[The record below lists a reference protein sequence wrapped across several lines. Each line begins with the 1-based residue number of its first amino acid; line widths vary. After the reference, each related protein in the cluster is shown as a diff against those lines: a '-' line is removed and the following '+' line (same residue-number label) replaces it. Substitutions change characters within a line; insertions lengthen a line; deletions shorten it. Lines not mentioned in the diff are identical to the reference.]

1 MEVVSEAV
9 EVLPPMHE
17 PEPRRHGRRRRHG
30 PWWRKPPEPPR
41 TREQIAYDEARRI
54 AKRRSGFFS
63 HAVVFGMVTLFLLF
77 TAGFFP
83 AMVVALGW
91 GIGLASHG
99 YGALVAPRLQRR
111 WIEEEYQLRLGPGE
125 GAQRKQLEGRHAK
138 SIENLSASIA
148 HEIRNPITAAKSLV
162 QQMGED
168 PQANENVEYAK
179 VALEE
184 LDRVERSIAHLLRY
198 AREEEV
204 RPELMVLSDVVA
216 SALETFKDR
225 IEKMRVDVEEA
236 VDEDTQMQGDPEKLR
251 RVVINL
257 VGNALDALEASGRPD
272 KRLTLT
278 GGQNLAG
285 TEVWLKVRDNGEGI
299 EQDRLTKIFSPFH
312 TSKEGGTG
320 LGLAITKKLVEA
332 HDGTI
337 DVASSVEDGTEF
349 ELVFPRAPAETEKA

>member
-1 MEVVSEAV
+1 MEITSEAV
-9 EVLPPMHE
+9 EVLRPIPE
-17 PEPRRHGRRRRHG
+17 PEPRRHRHRRHG

-41 TREQIAYDEARRI
+41 TKEQIAYDEARRI
-54 AKRRSGFFS
+54 ARRRSNFFS
-63 HAVVFGMVTLFLLF
+63 HAVVFSMVILLLLF
-77 TAGFFP
+77 TAGFYP
-83 AMVVALGW
+83 ATVVALAW

-99 YGALVAPRLQRR
+99 YGAIIAPQLQRR
-111 WIEEEYQLRLGPGE
+111 WIEQEYQLRIGPPQE
-125 GAQRKQLEGRHAK
+125 TARKQIEGRHAK

-168 PQANENVEYAK
+168 PKATENVEYAK

-204 RPELMVLSDVVA
+204 QPELMVLTDVVA

-225 IEKMRVDVEEA
+225 TEKMRVDIEEA
-236 VDEDTQMQGDPEKLR
+236 VDEQTEMQGDPEKLR

-257 VGNALDALEASGRPD
+257 VGNALDALAASGRPD

-285 TEVWLKVRDNGEGI
+285 TEVWLKVKDNGEGI
-299 EQDRLTKIFSPFH
+299 EPDRLAKIFSPFH

-332 HDGTI
+332 HGGTI
-337 DVASSVEDGTEF
+337 DVVSDVESGTEF
-349 ELVFPRAPAETEKA
+349 ELVFPRAPTETA

>member
-1 MEVVSEAV
+1 MQVMTTEALD
-9 EVLPPMHE
+9 VLPPIQE
-17 PEPRRHGRRRRHG
+17 PEPRRRRHRHRH
-30 PWWRKPPEPPR
+30 PWWRRPPEPPKS
-41 TREQIAYDEARRI
+41 REQIAYEEARRI
-54 AKRRSGFFS
+54 ARRRSGFFS
-63 HAVVFGMVTLFLLF
+63 HAVVYGMVILFLVVA
-77 TAGFFP
+77 AGFYP
-83 AMVVALGW
+83 AMIVALAW

-99 YGALVAPRLQRR
+99 YGALVAPSLQRR
-111 WIEEEYQLRLGPGE
+111 WLEEEYQLRLGPGTQVE
-125 GAQRKQLEGRHAK
+125 RRQLEGRHAK
-138 SIENLSASIA
+138 SIEDLSASIA

-168 PQANENVEYAK
+168 PAANENVEYAK

-204 RPELMVLSDVVA
+204 RPELMVLADVVE
-216 SALETFKDR
+216 SAVETFSDR
-225 IEKMRVDVEEA
+225 VEKLGVDLERA

-272 KRLTLT
+272 RRLTLT

-299 EQDRLTKIFSPFH
+299 EPERLSKIFSPFH
-312 TSKEGGTG
+312 TSKDGGTG

-337 DVASSVEDGTEF
+337 EVTSTEGEGTEF
-349 ELVFPRAPAETEKA
+349 ELVFPRAPREEP